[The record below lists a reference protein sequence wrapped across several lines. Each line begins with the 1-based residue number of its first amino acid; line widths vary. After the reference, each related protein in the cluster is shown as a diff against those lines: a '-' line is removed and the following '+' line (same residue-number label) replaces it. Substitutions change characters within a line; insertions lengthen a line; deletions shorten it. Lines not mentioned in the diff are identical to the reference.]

1 MYAQRFF
8 RDDHRKIAR
17 AGRNV
22 AGADAD
28 GVRRG
33 HAGARVALAGRE
45 GDAAAQRAGGIEEA
59 CAALGERA
67 RPHAGRHDLRQNFA
81 QLDSRELAEFYKH
94 RLVIVTR
101 RAVDREHAGGL
112 AHTHQLFAGEQKM
125 QIARERREI
134 VDPAHMLL
142 TVQDRLVEVGDAPA
156 LWDVEIEER
165 RQLFGGLAGDRV
177 APGAER
183 GELIALAVKGKIAVH
198 HRGNADRADCRKLEI
213 ILLLHV
219 AAQRGKAVLHADAHV
234 LQRIGPDPV
243 DQAVFPLPVAGSDGN
258 MLLVDQN
265 SLDTG
270 RAQLKPEYGFLQIQ
284 FCYLRFLCHR
294 RNYVISFSLPFFPL
308 SVEPVQNGADLPDIA
323 GVVVRGFQD
332 KRKGRERGM
341 QRDPAQRLEPK
352 LPLAELFVPVLV

>member
-1 MYAQRFF
+1 MQ
-8 RDDHRKIAR
+8 
-17 AGRNV
+17 
-22 AGADAD
+22 
-28 GVRRG
+28 
-33 HAGARVALAGRE
+33 E
-45 GDAAAQRAGGIEEA
+45 
-59 CAALGERA
+59 
-67 RPHAGRHDLRQNFA
+67 
-81 QLDSRELAEFYKH
+81 
-94 RLVIVTR
+94 
-101 RAVDREHAGGL
+101 
-112 AHTHQLFAGEQKM
+112 M
-125 QIARERREI
+125 QIARECREI
-134 VDPAHMLL
+134 GDPAHVLL
-142 TVQDRLVEVGDAPA
+142 AVQDRLVEMGDAPA
-156 LWDVEIEER
+156 LRDVEVKER

-183 GELIALAVKGKIAVH
+183 GELIALAVKGEIAVH

-284 FCYLRFLCHR
+284 FCYLRFLRHR
-294 RNYVISFSLPFFPL
+294 RNYVISFSLPFFQL